1 MPDRTL
7 PALPSAPPGPVAT
20 TAPHGLRALLV
31 DDEAPAL
38 SELSYLLRRDDR
50 IGQIRTA
57 SSGADALRALD
68 AAPVDV
74 VFCDIKMPGLDG
86 MDLARVLARFAQRPQ
101 VVFVTAYD
109 AHAVDAFE
117 VRATDYVMKPVRAE
131 RLAEAVRRV
140 LTARTDAGDRDAPA
154 ELAEDETIP
163 VDLGGVTTFLQRSEV
178 RYAQAHGDYARL
190 HTADS
195 SHLVR
200 ISLTTL
206 EERWGQAGF
215 VRIHRSTLVALPHVT
230 AVRMAHG
237 RCTVQLGTTELQ
249 VSRRHTRELRD
260 RLLRTGDQPRP
271 TGPAASGPAAPGS
284 AAPGSAAPG

>member
-1 MPDRTL
+1 MPDHPL
-7 PALPSAPPGPVAT
+7 PTQPAP
-20 TAPHGLRALLV
+20 APAGLSALLV

-38 SELSYLLRRDDR
+38 SELSYLLRRDER
-50 IGQIRTA
+50 IGSIRTA

-68 AAPVDV
+68 CDPVDV

-86 MDLARVLARFAQRPQ
+86 MELARVLARFAQRPQ

-140 LTARTDAGDRDAPA
+140 LAACSDAGERGRPSGP
-154 ELAEDETIP
+154 LEDETIP
-163 VDLGGVTTFLQRSEV
+163 VDLGGVTRFLQRSQV
-178 RYAQAHGDYARL
+178 LYAQAHGDYARL

-206 EERWGQAGF
+206 EERWAAAGF
-215 VRIHRSTLVALPHVT
+215 ARIHRSTLVALPHIT
-230 AVRMAHG
+230 AISTVHG
-237 RCTVQLGTTELQ
+237 RCTVQLGGTELQ
-249 VSRRHTRELRD
+249 VSRRHTRELRE
-260 RLLRTGDQPRP
+260 RLLRTGDRLGAAGTDPPR
-271 TGPAASGPAAPGS
+271 
-284 AAPGSAAPG
+284 